1 MLLLGH
7 KLTELERNRRSLIW
21 NLGKVSKKVIISFL
35 VCQYWFIF
43 VIIFK
48 IKRGHKMSE
57 AIKTALY
64 DNHEK
69 HGGRIVDFAGWALP
83 VQYDSIIKEHLA
95 VRENSGVFDCSHMG
109 QFFVSGPDASQFVNY
124 MISNNLD
131 KIEAGRGLYTGLLYE
146 NGTFV
151 DDIIVYKKAEDNI
164 FMVVNAAN
172 VDKDFAWFTEKLK
185 ESNFDAQ
192 IVNRSDEYSLLA
204 VQGPE
209 APEKLNQ
216 LFPGLYDQLKTFG
229 HCDIEFAGESGLM
242 CRTGYT
248 GEAGVELIVKNAVA
262 GELFDALIEI
272 GVKACGLGSRDSLR
286 LEKGFSLYGHEINDQ
301 TNALE
306 AGLGWVCDLNK
317 ENFIGKEA
325 LQKVKAEGTSRKLIG
340 FKANVRPIPRDGD
353 TLLDT
358 EGNEIG
364 FVTSGTMSKALDCG
378 IGLAYISKAYS
389 GDTVQVQTR
398 RKLMEVE
405 ICGRTFV

>member
-1 MLLLGH
+1 M
-7 KLTELERNRRSLIW
+7 
-21 NLGKVSKKVIISFL
+21 
-35 VCQYWFIF
+35 F
-43 VIIFK
+43 VIIFLSLMK
-48 IKRGHKMSE
+48 GLIMSE
-57 AIKTALY
+57 PIKTALY

-83 VQYDSIIKEHLA
+83 VQYDSILKEHQA
-95 VRENSGVFDCSHMG
+95 VRDNVGVFDCSHMG
-109 QFFVSGPDASQFVNY
+109 QFFVSGPDASKFVNY

-151 DDIIVYKKAEDNI
+151 DDIIVYKKAENDI

-172 VDKDFAWFTEKLK
+172 VDKDFAWFSEKLK
-185 ESNFDAQ
+185 ESKFDAKL
-192 IVNRSDEYSLLA
+192 VNRSNEYSLLA

-209 APEKLNQ
+209 APAKLDQ
-216 LFPGLYDQLKTFG
+216 LFPGLYENLKTFG
-229 HCDIEFAGESGLM
+229 HCGIEYAGESGLM

-248 GEAGVELIVKNAVA
+248 GEAGVELIIKNSVA
-262 GELFDALIEI
+262 GELFDTLIDI

-286 LEKGFSLYGHEINDQ
+286 LEKGFSLYGHEINDT

-306 AGLGWVCDLNK
+306 AGLGWVCDLSK
-317 ENFIGKEA
+317 EDFIGKSA
-325 LQKVKAEGTSRKLIG
+325 LEKVKAEGTTRKLVG
-340 FKANVRPIPRDGD
+340 FKASVRPIPRDGD
-353 TLLDT
+353 TLLDKD
-358 EGNEIG
+358 GKEIG

-378 IGLAYISKAYS
+378 IGLAYICKAYS

-405 ICGRTFV
+405 LCGRTFV